1 MEGNNKDNKDNKDF
15 RRQVS
20 LINYTKYHE
29 SWEISHKYTKILMKS
44 IDHNDLYSIC
54 SVVYGQYMNELR
66 NKKLN
71 YKDSKNYVQIWNT
84 MMNTVLKNV
93 NSKSSVRL
101 LHQTSQQRCYKKI

>member
-1 MEGNNKDNKDNKDF
+1 
-15 RRQVS
+15 
-20 LINYTKYHE
+20 
-29 SWEISHKYTKILMKS
+29 MKS